1 MKSRLEENG
10 IDRYSTYNEEE
21 YVNSEKFI
29 RNIKK

>member
-21 YVNSEKFI
+21 SVNSEKFI
-29 RNIKK
+29 RSLKK